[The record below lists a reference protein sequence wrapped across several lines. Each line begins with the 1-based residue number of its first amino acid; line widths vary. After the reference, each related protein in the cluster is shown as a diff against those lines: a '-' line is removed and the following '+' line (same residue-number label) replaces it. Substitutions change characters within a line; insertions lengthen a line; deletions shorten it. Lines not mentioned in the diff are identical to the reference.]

1 MAKDAYKRV
10 LNVVTKFQSTT
21 SDKKLTER
29 NIKMM

>member
-10 LNVVTKFQSTT
+10 LNVVTKSTT